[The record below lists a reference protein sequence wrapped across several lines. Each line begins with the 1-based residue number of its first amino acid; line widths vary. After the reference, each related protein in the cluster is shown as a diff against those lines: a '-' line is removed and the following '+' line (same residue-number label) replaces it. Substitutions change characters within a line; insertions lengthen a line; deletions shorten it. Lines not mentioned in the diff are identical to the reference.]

1 MIRSRA
7 ATHTALAATGI
18 VVAVA
23 VITFGV
29 TALAG
34 VLRRH
39 QPEIAPKRKVVKQ
52 SRISVPSPVHP
63 AFVPRNHPHPLSG
76 KTPMSRWALVRTA
89 AVARAQPNPS
99 AAIVAR
105 LATRT
110 PEGTANITSVVGARQ
125 GSDGRLWVRVA
136 LPVLPNGTRG
146 WVPRAALGGYGLV
159 TTRLVV
165 VLGSFKAVLFRGHRA
180 IFKAPVGVG
189 KASSPTPKGRFYIR
203 DKVLGFS
210 NPFYGPVA
218 FGTSARSDSFT
229 DWPGGGFIGIHGTN
243 EPGLIPGRIS
253 HGCIR
258 MKNRDISELA
268 KLMPVGT
275 PVVIR

>member
-39 QPEIAPKRKVVKQ
+39 QPEVAPKRRVVK
-52 SRISVPSPVHP
+52 SSKASVPPPVHP
-63 AFVPRNHPHPLSG
+63 AFVPRNPHPLSG
-76 KTPMSRWALVRTA
+76 KTPMSRWAPVRTA
-89 AVARAQPNPS
+89 VVARAHPNPS
-99 AAIVAR
+99 AATVAH

-110 PEGTANITSVVGARQ
+110 PEGTANITSVVGAKQ
-125 GSDGRLWVRVA
+125 GSDGRLWVHVA

-146 WVPRAALGGYGLV
+146 WIPRAALGGYGFV

-165 VLGSFKAVLFRGHRA
+165 ILRSFKAVLFRGHRA

-189 KASSPTPKGRFYIR
+189 KASSPTPKGKFYVR
-203 DKVLGFS
+203 DKVMGF
-210 NPFYGPVA
+210 NDRFYGPVA
-218 FGTSARSDSFT
+218 FGTSARSDSIT
-229 DWPGGGFIGIHGTN
+229 DWPAGGFIGIHGTN